1 MLPLVAMYENQVI
14 PKGIKINYF
23 APTKKHIS
31 SIKQEKPSKVINNQ
45 HNFQT
50 QTKKLCI
57 LHVQIIIM
65 KSSYAFATLLAA
77 LVTILVLGLG
87 NLLPLPL

>member
-50 QTKKLCI
+50 QTNTINHQTFQIKLI
-57 LHVQIIIM
+57 KQ
-65 KSSYAFATLLAA
+65 STNYAQ
-77 LVTILVLGLG
+77 
-87 NLLPLPL
+87 